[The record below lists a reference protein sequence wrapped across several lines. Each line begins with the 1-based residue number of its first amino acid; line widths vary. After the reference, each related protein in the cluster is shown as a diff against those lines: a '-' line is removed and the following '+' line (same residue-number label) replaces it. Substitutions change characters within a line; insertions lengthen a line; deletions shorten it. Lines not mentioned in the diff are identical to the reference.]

1 MADDSKVSIYTDGSA
16 LGNPGPGGY
25 GAILIYKGKR
35 KEINGG
41 FRLTTN
47 NRMEIL
53 AIIESLTLLKR
64 SCDITVWS
72 DSQYVVNAM
81 TKGWINGWQRKNW
94 IKSDKQPVKNIDLWK
109 RMIGVTEAHTVD
121 FQWLRGHTGHVENER
136 CDVLARSAANGK
148 NLPAD
153 EGYEAAQ

>member
-1 MADDSKVSIYTDGSA
+1 MATDDEVTIYTDGSA

-25 GAILIYKGKR
+25 GAILIHKKKR
-35 KEINGG
+35 KEISGG

-53 AIIESLTLLKR
+53 AIVESLTLLKK
-64 SCDITVWS
+64 SCRVTIWS

-81 TKGWINGWQRKNW
+81 TKGWIDGWQRKNW
-94 IKSDKQPVKNIDLWK
+94 IKSDKKPVKNIDLWK
-109 RMIGVTEAHTVD
+109 RMIKVTQDHSID
-121 FQWLRGHTGHVENER
+121 FQWLRGHTGHEENER
-136 CDVLARSAANGK
+136 CDVLAKEGAQGE

-153 EGYEAAQ
+153 EGYEAKL